1 MSANIPAR
9 RGWMVGLGAWVILLL
24 IGAIRTEAATA
35 NGNGWHARGGDAVGI
50 WAFALGVIG
59 LLKFRSVRA
68 GLVPAVFAIL
78 IGGVL
83 AGSMVWE
90 NWSYYARGREQA
102 AQPAHFGRVRS
113 EHRRAGRNKGTRS
126 TPKLVKPIP
135 RLAYVRVEPA
145 MTLLVMADPAP
156 QGQTFTDSGMVR
168 YVRSMLGVPDSSVI
182 AEEPYSVS
190 GREGLRLTINSA
202 GRDGQ
207 YHYAVWLS
215 TRPSEAILIMLS
227 AKTADASSLVVAN
240 EADRILKTL
249 TLDTR
254 RAQSRSP
261 CRRFFSPGPESRST
275 PAFDPPQ
282 ASR

>member
-9 RGWMVGLGAWVILLL
+9 RGLMLGLGAWVILLL
-24 IGAIRTEAATA
+24 NGAFAATLPWQA
-35 NGNGWHARGGDAVGI
+35 AMAGMVAVVALGT

-90 NWSYYARGREQA
+90 NWSYYARGREQVA
-102 AQPAHFGRVRS
+102 PAHLDEFGLSIAPPV
-113 EHRRAGRNKGTRS
+113 EWNAID
-126 TPKLVKPIP
+126 PKLVNPKP

-168 YVRSMLGVPDSSVI
+168 YVRSILGVPDSSVI

-190 GREGLRLTINSA
+190 GREGLRLTISA
-202 GRDGQ
+202 GRDGN
-207 YHYAVWLS
+207 YNYTVWLS
-215 TRPSEAILIMLS
+215 TRPSEAFVIMVS
-227 AKTADASSLVVAN
+227 AKAADASSLVVAN
-240 EADRILKTL
+240 EADRVFKTL
-249 TLDTR
+249 TL
-254 RAQSRSP
+254 
-261 CRRFFSPGPESRST
+261 E
-275 PAFDPPQ
+275 
-282 ASR
+282 